1 MSKYINQA
9 WYAVFDGT
17 SYYAL
22 LGMDIED
29 AQREDSDIEVASGPH
44 SSEQVDQIVEQLND
58 EAYMNE

>member
-1 MSKYINQA
+1 MSKYIDHA

-29 AQREDSDIEVASGPH
+29 AQKEDSDIEVISGPH
-44 SSEQVDQIVEQLND
+44 SSKQVDQVVDKLNY
-58 EAYMNE
+58 EAYAN